1 MMTSSLAASVPMWA
15 TFAII
20 LVAVSAFAMEK
31 LPLEITSALTLAA
44 FLLLF
49 QLQPV
54 TDTTTGLT
62 LTPSHLL
69 AGFAN
74 PALITILAL
83 LVIGQGLFRTGALEA
98 PSRRLAMMGR
108 RAPELTLAATLFT
121 AALISAFLNNTP
133 VVVMFLP
140 VIAAL
145 ADRAHMAGA
154 RMFMPL
160 SFVCIL
166 GGMTTLIGSSTNLL
180 VAGIALD
187 LGAGHIGFF
196 DFAPLGGMLALIG
209 LTYAFFAVP
218 HLLRPRRGLAE
229 RAGGFGG
236 KQFIAEIRI
245 TPGHRL
251 VGARATAGMFPQL
264 LEMTVRMI
272 QRGERP
278 FLPPFEGVKLRPGDV
293 IIVAATRTVL
303 TEALQEDESML
314 HIDLPATDN
323 TEMADSD
330 EQSGELVLAEAMVAP
345 GSRLIGQTIAEARLL
360 EASGAM
366 VLGVERRARMIRIT
380 LDDIRLASGDVLL
393 LLAPREKLRRL
404 RQNRNLIT
412 LGGTFATLPD
422 RRKAL
427 KAQLV
432 FLLTVLAAASGMVPI
447 VTAALMGAIAMVLTG
462 ILTLRQSA
470 RAFDRKIYMLI
481 GAAMAMAT
489 ALQATGGAA
498 YIASLAAGIL
508 NSQSPAVMLSGF
520 FLMIAIL
527 TNILSNHAT
536 AALFTP
542 IAVTTA
548 SQLGADPVMF
558 LHAVILAANCSF
570 ATPMAYQ
577 TNLLVMG
584 PGHYRFSDF
593 LRAGGPLV
601 VLLWLSYSLIAPWYY
616 GL

>member
-1 MMTSSLAASVPMWA
+1 
-15 TFAII
+15 
-20 LVAVSAFAMEK
+20 
-31 LPLEITSALTLAA
+31 
-44 FLLLF
+44 
-49 QLQPV
+49 
-54 TDTTTGLT
+54 
-62 LTPSHLL
+62 
-69 AGFAN
+69 
-74 PALITILAL
+74 
-83 LVIGQGLFRTGALEA
+83 
-98 PSRRLAMMGR
+98 
-108 RAPELTLAATLFT
+108 
-121 AALISAFLNNTP
+121 
-133 VVVMFLP
+133 
-140 VIAAL
+140 
-145 ADRAHMAGA
+145 
-154 RMFMPL
+154 
-160 SFVCIL
+160 
-166 GGMTTLIGSSTNLL
+166 
-180 VAGIALD
+180 
-187 LGAGHIGFF
+187 
-196 DFAPLGGMLALIG
+196 
-209 LTYAFFAVP
+209 
-218 HLLRPRRGLAE
+218 
-229 RAGGFGG
+229 
-236 KQFIAEIRI
+236 
-245 TPGHRL
+245 
-251 VGARATAGMFPQL
+251 MFPQL
-264 LEMTVRMI
+264 LDMTVRMI

-278 FLPPFEGVKLRPGDV
+278 FLPPFENVALRPGDV
-293 IIVAATRTVL
+293 VIVAATRTVL
-303 TEALQEDESML
+303 TEALQDDESML
-314 HIDLPATDN
+314 HIDLPANGDTGN
-323 TEMADSD
+323 AGSD

-432 FLLTVLAAASGMVPI
+432 FLLTVLAAASGLVPI
-447 VTAALMGAIAMVLTG
+447 VTAALMGAIAMILTG

-498 YIASLAAGIL
+498 YIASLAAGLL
-508 NSQSPAVMLSGF
+508 NGQSPAVMLSGF

-548 SQLGADPVMF
+548 SQLGADPVIF